1 MNEKIAIGKEIN
13 RNLPEMVD
21 DISPHKTVIIT
32 DSRVK
37 DLWLDE
43 ILSRIEAES
52 LVIPEG
58 ETNKSLENVKKIW
71 NQLLE
76 MDFTRKSLIIAMGGG
91 MITDISAFISS
102 TFKRG
107 THLGL
112 IPTTLLSQVDA
123 AIGGKTG
130 INFNGKNMIGTFYE
144 PDFVLIDTHFLET
157 LPREEVK
164 NGLGEVLKYALLS
177 SEIYELVQ
185 ESKKVNDERKKID
198 IELIQS
204 CVHYKTKIIQ
214 EDLREN
220 NIRRVLNLGHT
231 VAHGIEKMSNY
242 GMKHGK
248 AVSRGLMVNS
258 FIAEEIYDFD
268 PSITKNL
275 LDKFDLPCQHD
286 FSPRN
291 ILDSMWDDKKNWFEK
306 MVMVLPKN
314 IGEVE
319 IKEVSEKLILEGLRK
334 ARRST

>member
-185 ESKKVNDERKKID
+185 ESKKVNDENIL
-198 IELIQS
+198 E
-204 CVHYKTKIIQ
+204 IITSYLNKQ
-214 EDLREN
+214 EDIVAVYLFGSTIKDCARKDSDLDLAVLFREDMDAFYRFDQKLQLTNELEELVQLKVDLVDLRSADDYFIHQVMKN
-220 NIRRVLNLGHT
+220 KLLL
-231 VAHGIEKMSNY
+231 IEKNTS
-242 GMKHGK
+242 
-248 AVSRGLMVNS
+248 ARVN
-258 FIAEEIYDFD
+258 FEVNHRKRYFD
-268 PSITKNL
+268 RMYFYRQYRLQAIKRL
-275 LDKFDLPCQHD
+275 KE
-286 FSPRN
+286 RN
-291 ILDSMWDDKKNWFEK
+291 VD
-306 MVMVLPKN
+306 
-314 IGEVE
+314 G
-319 IKEVSEKLILEGLRK
+319 R
-334 ARRST
+334 